1 MEKWLERLEKKVD
14 NQDNRLDELNITL
27 TEIKGDLKDHMR
39 RSIANEEANILLKE
53 FIDTHKEES
62 NLRLSKLEKV
72 KDRFHFLGWAFLTAL
87 GVYETLSKL
96 HLL

>member
-1 MEKWLERLEKKVD
+1 MEKWLERLESKVD
-14 NQDNRLDELNITL
+14 KQDERLDKLDGTL
-27 TEIKGDLKDHMR
+27 IEIKGDLKDHMR
-39 RSIANEEANILLKE
+39 RSIANEEATVLLKE

-62 NLRLSKLEKV
+62 NLRLAKLEKV
-72 KDRFHFLGWAFLTAL
+72 KDRFHFLGWVCLTLL